1 MSSTQTAT
9 QPGALDGAGLRRVVM
24 VLSTVQIVSRGCLCD
39 AFAALQSSVTVDTGW
54 SGVAV
59 TGAFSLSLVVSGVA
73 GIWVGRRIDACGP
86 RAVMTMASV
95 LAAPGLLGV
104 ACSEPAVVLRGS
116 GRSCS
121 LPGRRRSQLS

>member
-24 VLSTVQIVSRGCLCD
+24 VLSTVQIVSRGCLCYP
-39 AFAALQSSVTVDTGW
+39 FAAPQSSVTVDTGW

-73 GIWVGRRIDACGP
+73 RSASSRNPPSASCP
-86 RAVMTMASV
+86 HRAQV
-95 LAAPGLLGV
+95 AARWK
-104 ACSEPAVVLRGS
+104 ALR
-116 GRSCS
+116 
-121 LPGRRRSQLS
+121 